1 MTPQQ
6 AFFAPAEHIRTD
18 EALGRICA
26 EMLSPYPPAS
36 RSWRPRGD
44 QCSHLDYLVAGAA
57 AGMHIPD
64 AADPTMRTIRV
75 VVDNACH
82 DYGADSAR
90 RRAARTAPP
99 GHDSSAGDPG

>member
-18 EALGRICA
+18 EALAGSAPRCSVRTAGRPVLAPGEVISA
-26 EMLSPYPPAS
+26 PT
-36 RSWRPRGD
+36 
-44 QCSHLDYLVAGAA
+44 LDYLVAGAA
-57 AGMHIPD
+57 AGHAHPRRPS
-64 AADPTMRTIRV
+64 DPTMRTIRV

-99 GHDSSAGDPG
+99 ARQLCG